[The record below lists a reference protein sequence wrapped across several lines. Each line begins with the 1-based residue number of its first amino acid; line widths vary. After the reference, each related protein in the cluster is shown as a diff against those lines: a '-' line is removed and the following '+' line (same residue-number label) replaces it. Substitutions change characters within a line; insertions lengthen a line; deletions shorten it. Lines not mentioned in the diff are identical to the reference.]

1 MVSSFAQQF
10 IFHQIYHSCGLN
22 AQFMSLTSMGGGCK
36 IAPPKFAPPP
46 NKKTFLYRGELGVF
60 SGTATMFQFVF
71 HLFKFGLRFNKS
83 QYRVETPLFEKYICR
98 KTARPVPEYVLH
110 PYRRRLLY
118 TAQGMYS

>member
-1 MVSSFAQQF
+1 MVSLLRNI

-36 IAPPKFAPPP
+36 IATRRITAKIRTAP

-71 HLFKFGLRFNKS
+71 HLFKFGLRF
-83 QYRVETPLFEKYICR
+83 
-98 KTARPVPEYVLH
+98 
-110 PYRRRLLY
+110 
-118 TAQGMYS
+118 